1 MKEVDKLMSKIKI
14 FGLGGLSETGKNTYV
29 VEVDNSIFIL
39 DCGLKFA
46 TENLYGIDYII
57 PDFEYLVKNKKKI
70 RGLFLTH
77 GHYENM
83 GATNDL
89 VRLIPNLKV
98 YCTKFTKYILESDG
112 LNPENIVEIEP
123 HKKLNF
129 KDVSIFPI
137 SVSHSAPDA
146 VMYVINTKDG
156 AICYT
161 GDFIIDPL
169 MRGAYDMDLGK
180 IAYVGK
186 KGVLALLQE
195 STFSEKSGHT
205 SPNHRLVGLFKETIA
220 HSKNRIMFLVLP
232 THLYTIQEIFDAARN
247 THRKVVIMG
256 KNLQN
261 LVEMAIREHY
271 LEIEDGILGGLS
283 DANNKDAII
292 LMADSKQNPYACISK
307 VLNGYDKFIHLKNTD
322 TIVFAEPRYDEN
334 EKLLVK
340 IENDLAMH
348 GCDIVSIP
356 KGKTILHHASKEDLM
371 LMIKLLNP
379 KYYMPVKGEYRYMV
393 NNADL
398 ASALGMPRENII
410 LKQNGEFVEFENGVL
425 QDKFKSIKIND
436 VLIDGKSNDDVGDL
450 VIKDRQMLS
459 ENGIVLI
466 SATISKKTREV
477 LVGPEVTTRG
487 FIYIKDS
494 KDIIDEIKSIS
505 LDVITRNITAKY
517 VDYTNIKTEIRE
529 ELGKYLYSETE
540 CKPMIIA
547 VIQEV

>member
-1 MKEVDKLMSKIKI
+1 MSKIKI
-14 FGLGGLSETGKNTYV
+14 MGLGGLSETGKNTYV
-29 VEVDNSIFIL
+29 VEVDNAIFIL

-70 RGLFLTH
+70 KGLFLTH

-89 VRLIPNLKV
+89 VRMIPDLKV

-112 LNPENIVEIEP
+112 LNPNNIIEIEP
-123 HKKLNF
+123 HKKINF
-129 KDVSIFPI
+129 RDVSIFPI
-137 SVSHSAPDA
+137 SVSHSTPDA
-146 VMYVINTKDG
+146 VMYVINTRDG

-195 STFSEKSGHT
+195 SSFSERSGHT
-205 SPNHRLVGLFKETIA
+205 SPNHRLVGVFREAISHT
-220 HSKNRIMFLVLP
+220 KNRLMFLVLP
-232 THLYTIQEIFDAARN
+232 THLYTIQEIFDAAKN
-247 THRKVVIMG
+247 THRKMVVMG
-256 KNLQN
+256 KQLQS
-261 LVEMAIREHY
+261 LIDMAVKEKY
-271 LEIEDGILGGLS
+271 LEIQEGLLGDLS
-283 DANNKDAII
+283 NIDDKDAII

-307 VLNGYDKFIHLKNTD
+307 VLSGYDKFIHLKETD

-340 IENDLAMH
+340 IENDLAMR
-348 GCDIVSIP
+348 GCEIVSIP
-356 KGKTILHHASKEDLM
+356 KGKTILHHASKEDLT

-398 ASALGMPRENII
+398 ASSLGIPDSNIL
-410 LKQNGEFVEFENGVL
+410 LKQNGDIIEIDNGVL
-425 QDKFKSIKIND
+425 QDNFKNIKIND

-459 ENGIVLI
+459 ENGIVLV
-466 SATISKKTREV
+466 SATISKKTREI

-494 KDIIDEIKSIS
+494 KDMINEIKNIS
-505 LDVITRNITAKY
+505 LEVITRNITDKY
-517 VDYTNIKTEIRE
+517 VEYTKIKTEIRE
-529 ELGKYLYSETE
+529 ELGKYLYNETE

>member
-1 MKEVDKLMSKIKI
+1 MSKIKI

-57 PDFEYLVKNKKKI
+57 PDFDYLVKNKKKI

-89 VRLIPNLKV
+89 IRLNPNLKV
-98 YCTKFTKYILESDG
+98 YCTKFTKYVLESDG
-112 LNPENIVEIEP
+112 VNPNNLIEIEP

-129 KDVSIFPI
+129 RDVSIFPI
-137 SVSHSAPDA
+137 SVSHSTPDA

-195 STFSEKSGHT
+195 SSFSEKVGHT
-205 SPNHRLVGLFKETIA
+205 SPNHRLVGVFKEAIRHT
-220 HSKNRIMFLVLP
+220 KDRLMFLVLP
-232 THLYTIQEIFDAARN
+232 THLYTIQEIFEAARN
-247 THRKVVIMG
+247 THRKIVVMG
-256 KNLQN
+256 KQLQN
-261 LVEMAIREHY
+261 LIEMSLKENY
-271 LEIEDGILGGLS
+271 LTIQEGLLGDLS
-283 DANNKDAII
+283 NINDKDAII

-307 VLNGYDKFIHLKNTD
+307 VLNGYDKFIHLKPTD
-322 TIVFAEPRYDEN
+322 TVVFAEPRYDEN

-348 GCDIVSIP
+348 GCEIVSIP

-393 NNADL
+393 NNANL
-398 ASALGMPRENII
+398 ASDLGIPAENIL
-410 LKQNGEFVEFENGVL
+410 LKQNGDIVEINNGVL
-425 QDKFKSIKIND
+425 QDNFKTMKIND

-494 KDIIDEIKSIS
+494 KEMINEIKNIS
-505 LDVITRNITAKY
+505 LDVITRNITDRY
-517 VDYTNIKTEIRE
+517 VDYTTIKTEIRE

>member
-1 MKEVDKLMSKIKI
+1 MSKIKI
-14 FGLGGLSETGKNTYV
+14 MGLGGLSETGKNTYV
-29 VEVDNSIFIL
+29 VEVDNAIFIL

-70 RGLFLTH
+70 KGLFLTH

-89 VRLIPNLKV
+89 VRMIPNLKV

-112 LNPENIVEIEP
+112 LNPNNIIEIEP
-123 HKKLNF
+123 HKKINF
-129 KDVSIFPI
+129 RDVSIFPI
-137 SVSHSAPDA
+137 SVSHSTPDA
-146 VMYVINTKDG
+146 VMYVINTRDG

-195 STFSEKSGHT
+195 SSFSEKSGHT
-205 SPNHRLVGLFKETIA
+205 SPNHRLVGVFREAISHT
-220 HSKNRIMFLVLP
+220 KNRLMFLVLP
-232 THLYTIQEIFDAARN
+232 THLYTIQEIFDAAKN
-247 THRKVVIMG
+247 THRKVVVMG
-256 KNLQN
+256 KQLQS
-261 LVEMAIREHY
+261 LIDMAVKEKY
-271 LEIEDGILGGLS
+271 LEIQEGLLGDLS
-283 DANNKDAII
+283 NIDDKDAII

-307 VLNGYDKFIHLKNTD
+307 VLSGYDKFIHLKETD

-348 GCDIVSIP
+348 GCEIVSIP

-398 ASALGMPRENII
+398 ASSLGIPDSNIL
-410 LKQNGEFVEFENGVL
+410 LKQNGDIIEIDNGVL
-425 QDKFKSIKIND
+425 QDNFKNIKIND

-466 SATISKKTREV
+466 SATISRKTREI

-494 KDIIDEIKSIS
+494 KDMINEIKNIS
-505 LDVITRNITAKY
+505 LEVITRNITDKY
-517 VDYTNIKTEIRE
+517 VEYTKIKTEIRE
-529 ELGKYLYSETE
+529 ELGKYLYNETE

>member
-1 MKEVDKLMSKIKI
+1 MSKIKI
-14 FGLGGLSETGKNTYV
+14 MGLGGLSETGKNTYV

-70 RGLFLTH
+70 KGLFLTH

-89 VRLIPNLKV
+89 VRMIPNLKV
-98 YCTKFTKYILESDG
+98 YCTKFTKYVLENDG
-112 LNPENIVEIEP
+112 LNPKNIVEIEP

-129 KDVSIFPI
+129 RDVSIFPI
-137 SVSHSAPDA
+137 SVSHSTPDA
-146 VMYVINTKDG
+146 VMYVINTRDG

-195 STFSEKSGHT
+195 SSFSEKSGHT
-205 SPNHRLVGLFKETIA
+205 SPNHRLVGVFKEAISHT
-220 HSKNRIMFLVLP
+220 KNRLMFLVLP
-232 THLYTIQEIFDAARN
+232 THLYTIQEIFDAAKN
-247 THRKVVIMG
+247 THRKVIVMG
-256 KNLQN
+256 KQLQN
-261 LVEMAIREHY
+261 LIDMSIKEKY
-271 LEIEDGILGGLS
+271 LEIQEGLLGDLS
-283 DANNKDAII
+283 NIDDKDAII

-307 VLNGYDKFIHLKNTD
+307 VLNGYDKFIHLKETD

-348 GCDIVSIP
+348 GCEIVSIP

-398 ASALGMPRENII
+398 ASSLGLPDSNIL
-410 LKQNGEFVEFENGVL
+410 LKQNGDIVEINNGVL
-425 QDKFKSIKIND
+425 QDNFKSIKVND

-466 SATISKKTREV
+466 SATISKKTREI

-494 KDIIDEIKSIS
+494 KEMINEIKNIS
-505 LDVITRNITAKY
+505 LDVITRNITDRY
-517 VDYTNIKTEIRE
+517 VEYTKIKTEIRE
-529 ELGKYLYSETE
+529 ELGKYLYNETE

>member
-1 MKEVDKLMSKIKI
+1 MSKIKI
-14 FGLGGLSETGKNTYV
+14 MGLGGLSETGKNTYV
-29 VEVDNSIFIL
+29 VEVDNAIFIL

-70 RGLFLTH
+70 KGLFLTH

-89 VRLIPNLKV
+89 VRMIPNLKV

-112 LNPENIVEIEP
+112 LNPNNIIEIEP
-123 HKKLNF
+123 HKKINF
-129 KDVSIFPI
+129 RDVSIFPI
-137 SVSHSAPDA
+137 SVSHSTPDA
-146 VMYVINTKDG
+146 VMYVINTRDG

-195 STFSEKSGHT
+195 SSFSEKSGHT
-205 SPNHRLVGLFKETIA
+205 SPNHRLVGVFREAISHT
-220 HSKNRIMFLVLP
+220 KNRLMFLVLP
-232 THLYTIQEIFDAARN
+232 THLYTIQEIFDAAKN
-247 THRKVVIMG
+247 THRKMVVMG
-256 KNLQN
+256 KQLQS
-261 LVEMAIREHY
+261 LIDMAVKEKY
-271 LEIEDGILGGLS
+271 LEIQEGLLGDLS
-283 DANNKDAII
+283 NIDDKDAII

-307 VLNGYDKFIHLKNTD
+307 VLSGYDKFIHLKETD

-348 GCDIVSIP
+348 GCEIVSIP

-398 ASALGMPRENII
+398 ASSLGIPDSNIL
-410 LKQNGEFVEFENGVL
+410 LKQNGDIVEIDNGVL
-425 QDKFKSIKIND
+425 QDNFKNIKIND

-466 SATISKKTREV
+466 SATISKKTREI

-494 KDIIDEIKSIS
+494 KDMINEIKNIS
-505 LDVITRNITAKY
+505 LDVITRNITDRY
-517 VDYTNIKTEIRE
+517 VEYTKIKTEIRE
-529 ELGKYLYSETE
+529 ELGKYLYNETE

>member
-1 MKEVDKLMSKIKI
+1 MSKIKI
-14 FGLGGLSETGKNTYV
+14 MGLGGLSETGKNTYV
-29 VEVDNSIFIL
+29 VEVDNAIFIL

-70 RGLFLTH
+70 KGLFLTH

-89 VRLIPNLKV
+89 VRMIPNLKV
-98 YCTKFTKYILESDG
+98 YCTKFTKYILETGG
-112 LNPENIVEIEP
+112 LNPNNIIEIEP

-129 KDVSIFPI
+129 RDVSVFPI
-137 SVSHSAPDA
+137 SVSHSTPDA
-146 VMYVINTKDG
+146 VMYVINTRDG

-195 STFSEKSGHT
+195 SSFSEKSGHT
-205 SPNHRLVGLFKETIA
+205 SPNHRLVGVFKEAISHT
-220 HSKNRIMFLVLP
+220 KNRLMFLVLP
-232 THLYTIQEIFDAARN
+232 THLYTIQEIFEAAKN
-247 THRKVVIMG
+247 THRKVVVMG
-256 KNLQN
+256 KQLQG
-261 LVEMAIREHY
+261 LIDMAVKEKY
-271 LEIEDGILGGLS
+271 LEIQEGLLGDLS
-283 DANNKDAII
+283 NIDDKDAII

-307 VLNGYDKFIHLKNTD
+307 VLSGYDKFIHLKETD

-348 GCDIVSIP
+348 GCEIVSIP

-398 ASALGMPRENII
+398 ASSLGIPDSNIL
-410 LKQNGEFVEFENGVL
+410 LKQNGDIIEIDNGVL
-425 QDKFKSIKIND
+425 QDNFKNIKIND

-466 SATISKKTREV
+466 SATISKKTREI

-494 KDIIDEIKSIS
+494 KDMINEIKNIS
-505 LDVITRNITAKY
+505 LDVITRNITDRY
-517 VDYTNIKTEIRE
+517 VEYTKIKTEIRE
-529 ELGKYLYSETE
+529 ELGKYLYNETE

>member
-1 MKEVDKLMSKIKI
+1 MSKIKI
-14 FGLGGLSETGKNTYV
+14 MGLGGLSETGKNTYV
-29 VEVDNSIFIL
+29 VEVDNAIFIL

-70 RGLFLTH
+70 KGLFLTH

-89 VRLIPNLKV
+89 VRMIPNLKV

-112 LNPENIVEIEP
+112 LNPNNIIEIEP
-123 HKKLNF
+123 HKKINF
-129 KDVSIFPI
+129 RDVSIFPI
-137 SVSHSAPDA
+137 SVSHSTPDA
-146 VMYVINTKDG
+146 VMYVINTRDG

-195 STFSEKSGHT
+195 SSFSEKSGHT
-205 SPNHRLVGLFKETIA
+205 SPNHRLVGVFREAISHT
-220 HSKNRIMFLVLP
+220 KNRLMFLVLP
-232 THLYTIQEIFDAARN
+232 THLYTIQEIFDAAKN
-247 THRKVVIMG
+247 THRKMVVMG
-256 KNLQN
+256 KQLQS
-261 LVEMAIREHY
+261 LIDMAVKEKY
-271 LEIEDGILGGLS
+271 LEIQEGLLGDLS
-283 DANNKDAII
+283 NIDDKDAII

-307 VLNGYDKFIHLKNTD
+307 VLSGYDKFIHLKETD

-348 GCDIVSIP
+348 GCEIVSIP

-398 ASALGMPRENII
+398 ASSLGIPDSNIL
-410 LKQNGEFVEFENGVL
+410 LKQNGDIIEIDNGVL
-425 QDKFKSIKIND
+425 QDNFKNIKIND

-466 SATISKKTREV
+466 SATISKKTREI
-477 LVGPEVTTRG
+477 LVRPEVTTRG

-494 KDIIDEIKSIS
+494 KDMINEIKNIS
-505 LDVITRNITAKY
+505 LEVITRNITDKY
-517 VDYTNIKTEIRE
+517 VEYTKIKTEIRE
-529 ELGKYLYSETE
+529 ELGKYLYNETE

>member
-1 MKEVDKLMSKIKI
+1 MSKIKI

-57 PDFEYLVKNKKKI
+57 PDFDYLVKNKKKI

-112 LNPENIVEIEP
+112 VNPNNLIEIEP

-129 KDVSIFPI
+129 RDVSIFPI
-137 SVSHSAPDA
+137 SVSHSTPDA

-195 STFSEKSGHT
+195 SSFSEKSGHT
-205 SPNHRLVGLFKETIA
+205 SPNHRLVGIFKEAIRHT
-220 HSKNRIMFLVLP
+220 KDRLMFLVLP

-247 THRKVVIMG
+247 THRKIIVMG
-256 KNLQN
+256 KQLQN
-261 LVEMAIREHY
+261 LIDMSLKEKY
-271 LEIEDGILGGLS
+271 LTIQEDLLGDLS
-283 DANNKDAII
+283 NINDKDAII

-307 VLNGYDKFIHLKNTD
+307 VLSGYDKFIHLKPTD
-322 TIVFAEPRYDEN
+322 TVVFAEPRYDEN

-348 GCDIVSIP
+348 GCEIVSIP

-393 NNADL
+393 NNANL
-398 ASALGMPRENII
+398 ASDLGIPAENIL
-410 LKQNGEFVEFENGVL
+410 LKQNGDIVEINNGVL
-425 QDKFKSIKIND
+425 QDNFKAMKIND

-494 KDIIDEIKSIS
+494 KDMINEIKNIS
-505 LDVITRNITAKY
+505 LDVITRNITDRF
-517 VDYTNIKTEIRE
+517 VDYTKIKTEIRE

>member
-1 MKEVDKLMSKIKI
+1 MSKIKI
-14 FGLGGLSETGKNTYV
+14 MGLGGLSETGKNTYV
-29 VEVDNSIFIL
+29 VEVDNAIFIL

-70 RGLFLTH
+70 KGLFLTH

-89 VRLIPNLKV
+89 VRMIPNLKV
-98 YCTKFTKYILESDG
+98 YCTKFTKYVLESDG
-112 LNPENIVEIEP
+112 LNPKNIVEIEP

-129 KDVSIFPI
+129 RDVSIFPI
-137 SVSHSAPDA
+137 SVSHSTPDA

-195 STFSEKSGHT
+195 SSFSEKSGHT
-205 SPNHRLVGLFKETIA
+205 SPNHRLVGVFKESISHT
-220 HSKNRIMFLVLP
+220 KNSLMFLVLP
-232 THLYTIQEIFDAARN
+232 THLYTIQEIFEAAKN
-247 THRKVVIMG
+247 THRKIVVMG
-256 KNLQN
+256 KQLQN
-261 LVEMAIREHY
+261 LIDMSIKEKY
-271 LEIEDGILGGLS
+271 LEVQEGLLGDLS
-283 DANNKDAII
+283 NIDDKDAII

-307 VLNGYDKFIHLKNTD
+307 VLSGYDKFIHLKETD

-348 GCDIVSIP
+348 GCEIVSIP

-398 ASALGMPRENII
+398 ASSLGIPDSNIL
-410 LKQNGEFVEFENGVL
+410 LKQNGDIVEINNGVL
-425 QDKFKSIKIND
+425 QDNFKNIKIND

-466 SATISKKTREV
+466 SATISKKTREI

-494 KDIIDEIKSIS
+494 KDMINEIKNIS
-505 LDVITRNITAKY
+505 LDVITRNITDRY
-517 VDYTNIKTEIRE
+517 VEYTKIKTEIRE
-529 ELGKYLYSETE
+529 ELGKYLYNETE

>member
-1 MKEVDKLMSKIKI
+1 MSKIKI
-14 FGLGGLSETGKNTYV
+14 MGLGGLSETGKNTYV
-29 VEVDNSIFIL
+29 VEVDNAIFIL

-70 RGLFLTH
+70 KGLFLTH

-89 VRLIPNLKV
+89 VRMIPDLKV

-112 LNPENIVEIEP
+112 LNPNNIIEIEP
-123 HKKLNF
+123 HKKINF
-129 KDVSIFPI
+129 RDVSIFPI
-137 SVSHSAPDA
+137 SVSHSTPDA
-146 VMYVINTKDG
+146 VMYVINTRDG

-195 STFSEKSGHT
+195 SSFSERSGHT
-205 SPNHRLVGLFKETIA
+205 SPNHRLVGVFREAISHT
-220 HSKNRIMFLVLP
+220 KNRLMFLVLP
-232 THLYTIQEIFDAARN
+232 THLYTIQEIFDAAKN
-247 THRKVVIMG
+247 THRKMVVMG
-256 KNLQN
+256 KQLQS
-261 LVEMAIREHY
+261 LIDMAVKEKY
-271 LEIEDGILGGLS
+271 LEIQEGLLGDLS
-283 DANNKDAII
+283 NIDDKDAII

-307 VLNGYDKFIHLKNTD
+307 VLSGYDKFIHLKETD

-340 IENDLAMH
+340 IENDLAMR
-348 GCDIVSIP
+348 GCEIVSIP

-398 ASALGMPRENII
+398 ASSLGIPDSNIL
-410 LKQNGEFVEFENGVL
+410 LKQNGDIIEIDNGVL
-425 QDKFKSIKIND
+425 QDNFKNIKIND

-459 ENGIVLI
+459 ENGIVLV
-466 SATISKKTREV
+466 SATISKKTREI

-494 KDIIDEIKSIS
+494 KDMINEIKNIS
-505 LDVITRNITAKY
+505 LEVITRNIMDKY
-517 VDYTNIKTEIRE
+517 VEYTKIKTEIRE
-529 ELGKYLYSETE
+529 ELGKYLYNETE

>member
-1 MKEVDKLMSKIKI
+1 MSKIKI
-14 FGLGGLSETGKNTYV
+14 MGLGGLSETGKNTYV
-29 VEVDNSIFIL
+29 VEVDNAIFIL

-70 RGLFLTH
+70 KGLFLTH

-89 VRLIPNLKV
+89 VRMIPDLKV

-112 LNPENIVEIEP
+112 LNPNNIIEIEP
-123 HKKLNF
+123 HKKINF
-129 KDVSIFPI
+129 RDVSIFPI
-137 SVSHSAPDA
+137 SVSHSTPDA
-146 VMYVINTKDG
+146 VMYVINTRDG

-195 STFSEKSGHT
+195 SSFSERSGHT
-205 SPNHRLVGLFKETIA
+205 SPNHRLVGVFREAISHT
-220 HSKNRIMFLVLP
+220 KNRLMFLVLP
-232 THLYTIQEIFDAARN
+232 THLYTIQEIFDAAKN
-247 THRKVVIMG
+247 THRKMVVMG
-256 KNLQN
+256 KQLQS
-261 LVEMAIREHY
+261 LIDMAVKEKY
-271 LEIEDGILGGLS
+271 LEIQEGLLGDLS
-283 DANNKDAII
+283 NIDDKDAII

-307 VLNGYDKFIHLKNTD
+307 VLSGYDKFIHLKETD

-340 IENDLAMH
+340 IENDLAMR
-348 GCDIVSIP
+348 GCEIVSIP

-398 ASALGMPRENII
+398 ASSLGIPDSNIL
-410 LKQNGEFVEFENGVL
+410 LKQNGDIIEIDNGVL
-425 QDKFKSIKIND
+425 QDNFKNIKIND

-459 ENGIVLI
+459 ENGIVLVF
-466 SATISKKTREV
+466 ATISKKTREI

-494 KDIIDEIKSIS
+494 KDMINEIKNIS
-505 LDVITRNITAKY
+505 LEVITRNITDKY
-517 VDYTNIKTEIRE
+517 VDYTKIKTEIRE
-529 ELGKYLYSETE
+529 ELGKYLYNETE

>member
-1 MKEVDKLMSKIKI
+1 MNHIS
-14 FGLGGLSETGKNTYV
+14 F
-29 VEVDNSIFIL
+29 
-39 DCGLKFA
+39 
-46 TENLYGIDYII
+46 
-57 PDFEYLVKNKKKI
+57 
-70 RGLFLTH
+70 R
-77 GHYENM
+77 
-83 GATNDL
+83 
-89 VRLIPNLKV
+89 
-98 YCTKFTKYILESDG
+98 
-112 LNPENIVEIEP
+112 
-123 HKKLNF
+123 
-129 KDVSIFPI
+129 DVSIFPI
-137 SVSHSAPDA
+137 SVSHSTPDA
-146 VMYVINTKDG
+146 VMYVINTRDG

-195 STFSEKSGHT
+195 SSFSEKSGHT
-205 SPNHRLVGLFKETIA
+205 SPNHRLVGVFREAISHT
-220 HSKNRIMFLVLP
+220 KNRLMFLVLP
-232 THLYTIQEIFDAARN
+232 THLYTIQEIFDAAKN
-247 THRKVVIMG
+247 THRKMVVMG
-256 KNLQN
+256 KQLQS
-261 LVEMAIREHY
+261 LIDMAVKEKY
-271 LEIEDGILGGLS
+271 LEIQEGLLGDLS
-283 DANNKDAII
+283 NIDDKDAII

-307 VLNGYDKFIHLKNTD
+307 VLSGYDKFIHLKETD

-348 GCDIVSIP
+348 GCEIVSIP

-398 ASALGMPRENII
+398 ASSLGIPDSNIL
-410 LKQNGEFVEFENGVL
+410 LKQNGDIIEIDNGVL
-425 QDKFKSIKIND
+425 QDNFKNIKIND

-466 SATISKKTREV
+466 SATISRKTREI

-494 KDIIDEIKSIS
+494 KDMINEIKNIS
-505 LDVITRNITAKY
+505 LEVITRNITDKY
-517 VDYTNIKTEIRE
+517 VEYTKIKTEIRE
-529 ELGKYLYSETE
+529 ELGKYLYNETE

>member
-1 MKEVDKLMSKIKI
+1 MSKIKI
-14 FGLGGLSETGKNTYV
+14 MGLGGLSETGKNTYV
-29 VEVDNSIFIL
+29 VEVDNAIFIL

-70 RGLFLTH
+70 KGLFLTH

-89 VRLIPNLKV
+89 VRMIPNLKV
-98 YCTKFTKYILESDG
+98 YCTKFTKYVLESDG
-112 LNPENIVEIEP
+112 LNPKNIVEIEP

-129 KDVSIFPI
+129 RDVSIFPI
-137 SVSHSAPDA
+137 SVSHSTPDA

-195 STFSEKSGHT
+195 SSFSEKSGHT
-205 SPNHRLVGLFKETIA
+205 SPNHRLVGVFKEAISHT
-220 HSKNRIMFLVLP
+220 KNRLMFLVLP
-232 THLYTIQEIFDAARN
+232 THLYTIQEIFEAAKN
-247 THRKVVIMG
+247 THRKIVVMG
-256 KNLQN
+256 KQLQN
-261 LVEMAIREHY
+261 LIDMSINEKY
-271 LEIEDGILGGLS
+271 LEVQEGLLGDLS
-283 DANNKDAII
+283 NIDDKDAII

-307 VLNGYDKFIHLKNTD
+307 VLSGYDKFIHLKETD

-348 GCDIVSIP
+348 GCEIVSIP

-398 ASALGMPRENII
+398 ASSLGIPDSNIL
-410 LKQNGEFVEFENGVL
+410 LKQNGDIVEINNGVL
-425 QDKFKSIKIND
+425 QDNFKNIKIND

-466 SATISKKTREV
+466 SATISKKTREI

-494 KDIIDEIKSIS
+494 KDMINEIKNIS
-505 LDVITRNITAKY
+505 LDVITRNITDRY
-517 VDYTNIKTEIRE
+517 VEYTKIKTEIRE
-529 ELGKYLYSETE
+529 ELGKYLYNETE

>member
-1 MKEVDKLMSKIKI
+1 MSKIKI
-14 FGLGGLSETGKNTYV
+14 MGLGGLSETGKNTYV
-29 VEVDNSIFIL
+29 VEVDNAIFIL

-70 RGLFLTH
+70 KGLFLTH

-89 VRLIPNLKV
+89 VRMIPNLKV

-112 LNPENIVEIEP
+112 LNPNNIIEIEP
-123 HKKLNF
+123 HKKINF
-129 KDVSIFPI
+129 RDVSIFPI
-137 SVSHSAPDA
+137 SVSHSTPDA
-146 VMYVINTKDG
+146 VMYVINTRDG

-195 STFSEKSGHT
+195 SSFSEKSGHT
-205 SPNHRLVGLFKETIA
+205 SPNHRLVGVFREAISHTKSRL
-220 HSKNRIMFLVLP
+220 MFLVLP
-232 THLYTIQEIFDAARN
+232 THLYTIQEIFDAAKN
-247 THRKVVIMG
+247 THRKMVVMG
-256 KNLQN
+256 KQLQS
-261 LVEMAIREHY
+261 LIDMAVKEKY
-271 LEIEDGILGGLS
+271 LEIQEGLLGDLS
-283 DANNKDAII
+283 NIDDKDAII

-307 VLNGYDKFIHLKNTD
+307 VLSGYDKFIHLKETD

-348 GCDIVSIP
+348 GCEIVSIP

-398 ASALGMPRENII
+398 ASSLGIPDSNIL
-410 LKQNGEFVEFENGVL
+410 LKQNGDIIEIDNGVL
-425 QDKFKSIKIND
+425 QDNFKNIKIND

-466 SATISKKTREV
+466 SATISRKTREI

-494 KDIIDEIKSIS
+494 KDMINEIKNIS
-505 LDVITRNITAKY
+505 LEVITRNITDKY
-517 VDYTNIKTEIRE
+517 VEYTKIKTEIRE
-529 ELGKYLYSETE
+529 ELGKYLYNETE

>member
-1 MKEVDKLMSKIKI
+1 MSKIKI

-57 PDFEYLVKNKKKI
+57 PDFDYLVKNKKKI

-89 VRLIPNLKV
+89 IRLIPNLKV
-98 YCTKFTKYILESDG
+98 YCTKFTKYVLESDG
-112 LNPENIVEIEP
+112 VNPNNLIEIEP

-129 KDVSIFPI
+129 RDVSIFPI
-137 SVSHSAPDA
+137 SVSHSTPDA

-195 STFSEKSGHT
+195 SSFSEKVGHT
-205 SPNHRLVGLFKETIA
+205 SPNHRLVGVFKEAIRHT
-220 HSKNRIMFLVLP
+220 KDRLMFLVLP
-232 THLYTIQEIFDAARN
+232 THLYTIQEIFEAARN
-247 THRKVVIMG
+247 THRKIVVMG
-256 KNLQN
+256 KQLQN
-261 LVEMAIREHY
+261 LIEMSLKENY
-271 LEIEDGILGGLS
+271 LTIQEGLLGDLS
-283 DANNKDAII
+283 NINDKDAII

-307 VLNGYDKFIHLKNTD
+307 VLNGYDKFIHLKPTD
-322 TIVFAEPRYDEN
+322 TVVFAEPRYDEN

-348 GCDIVSIP
+348 GCEIVSIP

-393 NNADL
+393 NNANL
-398 ASALGMPRENII
+398 ASDLGIPAENIL
-410 LKQNGEFVEFENGVL
+410 LKQNGDIVEINNRVL
-425 QDKFKSIKIND
+425 QDNFKAMKIND

-494 KDIIDEIKSIS
+494 KEMINEIKNIS
-505 LDVITRNITAKY
+505 LDVITRNITDRY
-517 VDYTNIKTEIRE
+517 VDYTTIKTEIRE

>member
-1 MKEVDKLMSKIKI
+1 MSKIKI
-14 FGLGGLSETGKNTYV
+14 MGLGGLSETGKNTYV
-29 VEVDNSIFIL
+29 VEVDNAIFIL

-70 RGLFLTH
+70 KVLFLTH

-89 VRLIPNLKV
+89 VRMIPNLKV

-112 LNPENIVEIEP
+112 LNPNNIIEIEP
-123 HKKLNF
+123 HKKINF
-129 KDVSIFPI
+129 RDVSIFPI
-137 SVSHSAPDA
+137 SVSHSTPDA
-146 VMYVINTKDG
+146 VMYVINTRDG

-195 STFSEKSGHT
+195 SSFSEKSGHT
-205 SPNHRLVGLFKETIA
+205 SPNHRLVGVFREAISHT
-220 HSKNRIMFLVLP
+220 KNRLMFLVLP
-232 THLYTIQEIFDAARN
+232 THLYTIQEIFDAAKN
-247 THRKVVIMG
+247 THRKMVVMG
-256 KNLQN
+256 KQLQS
-261 LVEMAIREHY
+261 LIDMAVKEKY
-271 LEIEDGILGGLS
+271 LEIQEGLLGDLS
-283 DANNKDAII
+283 NIDDKDAII

-307 VLNGYDKFIHLKNTD
+307 VLSGYDKFIHLKETD

-348 GCDIVSIP
+348 GCEIVSIP

-398 ASALGMPRENII
+398 ASSLGIPDSNIL
-410 LKQNGEFVEFENGVL
+410 LKQNGDIIEIDNGVL
-425 QDKFKSIKIND
+425 QDNFKNIKIND

-466 SATISKKTREV
+466 SATISRKTREI

-494 KDIIDEIKSIS
+494 KDMINEIKNIS
-505 LDVITRNITAKY
+505 LEVITRNITDKY
-517 VDYTNIKTEIRE
+517 VEYTKIKTEIRE
-529 ELGKYLYSETE
+529 ELGKYLYNETE

>member
-1 MKEVDKLMSKIKI
+1 MSKIKI
-14 FGLGGLSETGKNTYV
+14 MGLGGLSETGKNTYV

-57 PDFEYLVKNKKKI
+57 PDFEYLVKNKKKVK
-70 RGLFLTH
+70 GLFLTH

-89 VRLIPNLKV
+89 VRMIPNLKV

-112 LNPENIVEIEP
+112 LNPNNIIEIEP
-123 HKKLNF
+123 HKKINF
-129 KDVSIFPI
+129 RDVSIFPI
-137 SVSHSAPDA
+137 SVSHSTPDA
-146 VMYVINTKDG
+146 VMYVINTRDG

-195 STFSEKSGHT
+195 SSFSEKSGHT
-205 SPNHRLVGLFKETIA
+205 SPNHRLVGVFREAISHT
-220 HSKNRIMFLVLP
+220 KNRLMFLVLP
-232 THLYTIQEIFDAARN
+232 THLYTIQEIFDAAKN
-247 THRKVVIMG
+247 THRKMVVMG
-256 KNLQN
+256 KQLQS
-261 LVEMAIREHY
+261 LIDMAVKEKY
-271 LEIEDGILGGLS
+271 LEIQEGLLGDLS
-283 DANNKDAII
+283 NIDDKDAII

-307 VLNGYDKFIHLKNTD
+307 VLSGYDKFIHLKETD

-348 GCDIVSIP
+348 GCEIVSIP

-398 ASALGMPRENII
+398 ASSLGIPDSNIL
-410 LKQNGEFVEFENGVL
+410 LKQNGDIVEINNGVL
-425 QDKFKSIKIND
+425 QDNFKNIKIND

-466 SATISKKTREV
+466 SATISKKTREI

-494 KDIIDEIKSIS
+494 KDMINEIKNIS
-505 LDVITRNITAKY
+505 LDVITRNITDRY
-517 VDYTNIKTEIRE
+517 VEYTKIKTEIRE
-529 ELGKYLYSETE
+529 ELGKYLYNETE

>member
-1 MKEVDKLMSKIKI
+1 MSKIKI
-14 FGLGGLSETGKNTYV
+14 MGLGGLSETGKNTYV
-29 VEVDNSIFIL
+29 VEVDNAIFIL

-70 RGLFLTH
+70 KGLFLTH

-89 VRLIPNLKV
+89 VRMIPDLKV

-112 LNPENIVEIEP
+112 LNPNNIIEIEP
-123 HKKLNF
+123 HKKINF
-129 KDVSIFPI
+129 RDVSIFPI
-137 SVSHSAPDA
+137 SVSHSTPDA
-146 VMYVINTKDG
+146 VMYVINTRDG

-195 STFSEKSGHT
+195 SSFSERSGHT
-205 SPNHRLVGLFKETIA
+205 SPNHRLVVVFREAISHT
-220 HSKNRIMFLVLP
+220 KNRLMFLVLP
-232 THLYTIQEIFDAARN
+232 THLYTIQEIFDAAKN
-247 THRKVVIMG
+247 THRKMVVMG
-256 KNLQN
+256 KQLQS
-261 LVEMAIREHY
+261 LIDMAVKEKY
-271 LEIEDGILGGLS
+271 LEIQEGLLGDLS
-283 DANNKDAII
+283 NIDDKDAII

-307 VLNGYDKFIHLKNTD
+307 VLSGYDKFIHLKETD

-340 IENDLAMH
+340 IENDLAMR
-348 GCDIVSIP
+348 GCEIVSIP

-398 ASALGMPRENII
+398 ASSLGIPDSNIL
-410 LKQNGEFVEFENGVL
+410 LKQNGDIIEIDNGVL
-425 QDKFKSIKIND
+425 QDNFKNIKIND

-459 ENGIVLI
+459 ENGIVLV
-466 SATISKKTREV
+466 SATISKKTREI

-494 KDIIDEIKSIS
+494 KDMINEIKNIS
-505 LDVITRNITAKY
+505 LEVITRNITDKY
-517 VDYTNIKTEIRE
+517 VEYTKIKTEIRE
-529 ELGKYLYSETE
+529 ELGKYLYNETE

>member
-1 MKEVDKLMSKIKI
+1 MSKIKI
-14 FGLGGLSETGKNTYV
+14 MGLGGLSETGKNTYV
-29 VEVDNSIFIL
+29 VEVDNAIFIL

-70 RGLFLTH
+70 KGLFLTH

-89 VRLIPNLKV
+89 VRMIPNLKV

-112 LNPENIVEIEP
+112 LNPNNIIEIEP
-123 HKKLNF
+123 HKKINF
-129 KDVSIFPI
+129 RDVSIFPI
-137 SVSHSAPDA
+137 SVSHSTPDA
-146 VMYVINTKDG
+146 VMYVINTRDG

-195 STFSEKSGHT
+195 SSFSEKSGHT
-205 SPNHRLVGLFKETIA
+205 SPNHRLVGVFREAISHT
-220 HSKNRIMFLVLP
+220 KNRLMFLVLP
-232 THLYTIQEIFDAARN
+232 THLYTIQEIFDAAKN
-247 THRKVVIMG
+247 THRKMVVMG
-256 KNLQN
+256 KQLQN
-261 LVEMAIREHY
+261 LIDMAVKEKY
-271 LEIEDGILGGLS
+271 LEIQEGLLGDLS
-283 DANNKDAII
+283 NIDDKDAII

-307 VLNGYDKFIHLKNTD
+307 VLSGYDKFIHLKETD

-348 GCDIVSIP
+348 GCEIVSIP

-398 ASALGMPRENII
+398 ASSLGIPDSNIL
-410 LKQNGEFVEFENGVL
+410 LKQNGDIIEIDNGVL
-425 QDKFKSIKIND
+425 QDNFKNIKIND

-466 SATISKKTREV
+466 SATISRKTREI

-487 FIYIKDS
+487 FIYIRDS
-494 KDIIDEIKSIS
+494 KDMINEIKNIS
-505 LDVITRNITAKY
+505 LEVITRNITDKY
-517 VDYTNIKTEIRE
+517 VEYTKIKTEIRE
-529 ELGKYLYSETE
+529 ELGKYLYNETE

>member
-1 MKEVDKLMSKIKI
+1 MSKIKI

-57 PDFEYLVKNKKKI
+57 PDFDYIVKNKKKI

-89 VRLIPNLKV
+89 IRLIPNLKV
-98 YCTKFTKYILESDG
+98 YCTKFTKYVLESDG
-112 LNPENIVEIEP
+112 VNPNNLIEIEP

-129 KDVSIFPI
+129 RDVSIFPI
-137 SVSHSAPDA
+137 SVSHSTPDA

-195 STFSEKSGHT
+195 SSFSEKVGHT
-205 SPNHRLVGLFKETIA
+205 SPNHRLVGVFKEAIRHT
-220 HSKNRIMFLVLP
+220 KDRLMFLVLP
-232 THLYTIQEIFDAARN
+232 THLYTIQEIFEAARN
-247 THRKVVIMG
+247 THRKIVVMG
-256 KNLQN
+256 KQLQN
-261 LVEMAIREHY
+261 LIEMSLKENY
-271 LEIEDGILGGLS
+271 LTIQEGLLGDLS
-283 DANNKDAII
+283 NINDKDAII

-307 VLNGYDKFIHLKNTD
+307 VLNGYDKFIHLKPTD
-322 TIVFAEPRYDEN
+322 TVVFAEPRYDEN

-348 GCDIVSIP
+348 GCEIVSIP

-398 ASALGMPRENII
+398 ASSLGIPDSNIL
-410 LKQNGEFVEFENGVL
+410 LKQNGDIIEIDNGVL
-425 QDKFKSIKIND
+425 QDNFKNIKIND

-494 KDIIDEIKSIS
+494 KEMIKEIKNIS
-505 LDVITRNITAKY
+505 LDVIERNITDKSIEY
-517 VDYTNIKTEIRE
+517 NKIKTEIRE
-529 ELGKYLYSETE
+529 ELGKYLYAETE

-547 VIQEV
+547 VVQEV

>member
-1 MKEVDKLMSKIKI
+1 MSKIKI
-14 FGLGGLSETGKNTYV
+14 MGLGGLSETGKNTYV

-70 RGLFLTH
+70 KGLFLTH

-89 VRLIPNLKV
+89 VRMIPNLKV
-98 YCTKFTKYILESDG
+98 YCTKFTKYVLESDG
-112 LNPENIVEIEP
+112 LNPKNIVEIEP

-129 KDVSIFPI
+129 RDVSIFPI
-137 SVSHSAPDA
+137 SVSHSTPDA

-195 STFSEKSGHT
+195 SSFSEKSGHT
-205 SPNHRLVGLFKETIA
+205 SPNHRLVGVFKEAISHT
-220 HSKNRIMFLVLP
+220 KNRLMFLVLP
-232 THLYTIQEIFDAARN
+232 THLYTIQEIFEAAKN
-247 THRKVVIMG
+247 THRKIVVMG
-256 KNLQN
+256 KQLQN
-261 LVEMAIREHY
+261 LIDMSIKEKY
-271 LEIEDGILGGLS
+271 LEVQEGLLGDLS
-283 DANNKDAII
+283 NIDDKDAII

-307 VLNGYDKFIHLKNTD
+307 VLSGYDKFIHLKETD

-348 GCDIVSIP
+348 GCEIVSIP

-398 ASALGMPRENII
+398 ASSLGIPDSNIL
-410 LKQNGEFVEFENGVL
+410 LKQNGDIVEINNGVL
-425 QDKFKSIKIND
+425 QDNFKNIKIND

-466 SATISKKTREV
+466 SATISKKTREI

-494 KDIIDEIKSIS
+494 KDMINEIKNIS
-505 LDVITRNITAKY
+505 LDVITRNITDRY
-517 VDYTNIKTEIRE
+517 VEYTKIKTEIRE
-529 ELGKYLYSETE
+529 ELGKYLYNETE

>member
-1 MKEVDKLMSKIKI
+1 MSKIKI
-14 FGLGGLSETGKNTYV
+14 MGLGGLSETGKNTYV

-46 TENLYGIDYII
+46 TENLYGVDYII

-70 RGLFLTH
+70 KGLFLTH

-89 VRLIPNLKV
+89 VRMIPNLKV
-98 YCTKFTKYILESDG
+98 YCTKFTKYVLENDG
-112 LNPENIVEIEP
+112 LNPKNIVEIEP

-129 KDVSIFPI
+129 RDVSIFPI
-137 SVSHSAPDA
+137 SVSHSTPDA
-146 VMYVINTKDG
+146 VMYVINTRDG

-195 STFSEKSGHT
+195 SSFSEKSGHT
-205 SPNHRLVGLFKETIA
+205 SPNHRLVGVFKEAISHT
-220 HSKNRIMFLVLP
+220 KNRLMFLVLP
-232 THLYTIQEIFDAARN
+232 THLYTIQEIFDAAKN
-247 THRKVVIMG
+247 THRKVIVMG
-256 KNLQN
+256 KQLQN
-261 LVEMAIREHY
+261 LIDMSIKEKY
-271 LEIEDGILGGLS
+271 LEIQEGLLGDLS
-283 DANNKDAII
+283 NIDDKDAII

-307 VLNGYDKFIHLKNTD
+307 VLNGYDKFIHLKETD

-348 GCDIVSIP
+348 GCEIVSIP

-398 ASALGMPRENII
+398 ASSLGLPDSNIL
-410 LKQNGEFVEFENGVL
+410 LKQNGDIVEINNGVL
-425 QDKFKSIKIND
+425 QDNFKSIKVND

-466 SATISKKTREV
+466 SATISKKTREI

-494 KDIIDEIKSIS
+494 KEMINEIKNIS
-505 LDVITRNITAKY
+505 LDVITRNITDRY
-517 VDYTNIKTEIRE
+517 VEYTKIKTEIRE
-529 ELGKYLYSETE
+529 ELGKYLYNETE

>member
-1 MKEVDKLMSKIKI
+1 MSKIKI
-14 FGLGGLSETGKNTYV
+14 MGLGGLSETGKNTYV

-70 RGLFLTH
+70 KGLFLTH

-89 VRLIPNLKV
+89 VRMIPNLKV
-98 YCTKFTKYILESDG
+98 YCTKFTKYVLETDG
-112 LNPENIVEIEP
+112 LNPKNIVEIEP

-129 KDVSIFPI
+129 RDVSIFPI
-137 SVSHSAPDA
+137 SVSHSTPDA
-146 VMYVINTKDG
+146 VMYVINTRDG

-195 STFSEKSGHT
+195 SSFSERSGHT
-205 SPNHRLVGLFKETIA
+205 SPNHRLVGVFKEAISHT
-220 HSKNRIMFLVLP
+220 KNRLMFLVLP
-232 THLYTIQEIFDAARN
+232 THLYTIQEIFDAAKN
-247 THRKVVIMG
+247 THRKIIVMG
-256 KNLQN
+256 KQLQN
-261 LVEMAIREHY
+261 LIDMAMKEKY
-271 LEIEDGILGGLS
+271 LEVQEGLLGDLS
-283 DANNKDAII
+283 NIDDKDAII

-307 VLNGYDKFIHLKNTD
+307 VLSGYDKFIHLKETD

-348 GCDIVSIP
+348 GCEIVSIP

-398 ASALGMPRENII
+398 ASSLGIPDSNIL
-410 LKQNGEFVEFENGVL
+410 LKQNGDIVEINNGVL
-425 QDKFKSIKIND
+425 QDNFKSIKVND

-466 SATISKKTREV
+466 SATISKKTREI

-494 KDIIDEIKSIS
+494 KDMIDEIKNIA
-505 LDVITRNITAKY
+505 LTVITRNITDRY
-517 VDYTNIKTEIRE
+517 VEYTKIKTEIRE
-529 ELGKYLYSETE
+529 ELGKYLYNETE

>member
-1 MKEVDKLMSKIKI
+1 MSKIKI

-57 PDFEYLVKNKKKI
+57 PDFDYLVKNKKKI

-89 VRLIPNLKV
+89 IRLIPNLKV
-98 YCTKFTKYILESDG
+98 YCTKFTKYVLESDG
-112 LNPENIVEIEP
+112 VNPSNLIEIEP

-129 KDVSIFPI
+129 RDVSIFPI
-137 SVSHSAPDA
+137 SVSHSTPDA

-195 STFSEKSGHT
+195 SSFSEKSGHT
-205 SPNHRLVGLFKETIA
+205 SPNHRLVGVFKEAIRHT
-220 HSKNRIMFLVLP
+220 KDRLMFLVLP

-247 THRKVVIMG
+247 THRKIVVMG
-256 KNLQN
+256 KQLQN
-261 LVEMAIREHY
+261 LIDMSLKENY
-271 LEIEDGILGGLS
+271 LTIQEGLLGDLS
-283 DANNKDAII
+283 NINDKDAII

-307 VLNGYDKFIHLKNTD
+307 VLNGYDKFIHLKSTD

-348 GCDIVSIP
+348 GCEIVSIP

-393 NNADL
+393 NNANL
-398 ASALGMPRENII
+398 ASDLGIPAENIL
-410 LKQNGEFVEFENGVL
+410 LKQNGDIVEINNGVL
-425 QDKFKSIKIND
+425 QDNFKSMKIND

-494 KDIIDEIKSIS
+494 KDMINEIKNIS
-505 LDVITRNITAKY
+505 LDVITRNITDRY
-517 VDYTNIKTEIRE
+517 VDYTKIKTEIRE